1 MLLIVTAKT
10 GKKEE
15 KIIPLGKGL
24 FEVWTKKQPI
34 ENKANNDIILQL
46 SKYFKI
52 PKSSIK
58 LSKGETSKKKTFEVL
73 GL

>member
-15 KIIPLGKGL
+15 RIIPLEKGL

-34 ENKANNDIILQL
+34 ENKANNDIISQL

-52 PKSSIK
+52 PKSLIK
-58 LSKGETSKKKTFEVL
+58 LSKGETSKKKVFEISDL
-73 GL
+73 